1 MITGIERESAKNF
14 PASKTLPPPMA
25 MIESQSFLSIRFFNF
40 YLKKDDSFIF
50 VYSMITRIIDYYKIK
65 NDKKFY

>member
-25 MIESQSFLSIRFFNF
+25 MIESQSFLSIRFLILSRSSKQQSNF
-40 YLKKDDSFIF
+40 RLDE
-50 VYSMITRIIDYYKIK
+50 RIERFSSCKSL
-65 NDKKFY
+65 